1 MNQYSSN
8 SDAIRPMLRAIEARI
23 QDARTRRTGEN
34 KPQGMPLFAPPRQVE
49 ATEQTQP
56 GTNTGITDGAAP
68 LKARRKSTSS
78 FTSPMPTS
86 KIWDRQAG

>member
-23 QDARTRRTGEN
+23 QDARTRRTGDH
-34 KPQGMPLFAPPRQVE
+34 KPQGMPLFAPPRQAE
-49 ATEQTQP
+49 STPQP
-56 GTNTGITDGAAP
+56 CPDQNTGTADASAP
-68 LKARRKSTSS
+68 LKARRKSSTSFS
-78 FTSPMPTS
+78 TPMPTR